1 MGNTEA
7 AVSSNTD
14 LAEHD
19 LPFWGWDGGAKRK
32 GVSNT
37 GLVHHVIARIEVF
50 SVLSVRTVS
59 Q

>member
-37 GLVHHVIARIEVF
+37 GLVHHVIAGIEVF

-59 Q
+59 E